1 MFKKIEPATEWG
13 YDEIFL
19 NKIVHLLETIVWQNS
34 TPTKK
39 GEQAKHKAQKP
50 ELFTPDFMKRH
61 TSPADEGIKKDTVAT
76 DVDTVKELL
85 ARPRG

>member
-19 NKIVHLLETIVWQNS
+19 NKIVHLLETIIWQNS
-34 TPTKK
+34 TPSKK
-39 GEQAKHKAQKP
+39 GEQAKHKLEKP
-50 ELFTPDFMKRH
+50 QLFTPDFMKKPGK
-61 TSPADEGIKKDTVAT
+61 SDDEGIKKDTVAT